1 MTTRPEELFTPA
13 ERAAAEALIFQRLQ
27 QLGAPA
33 DVIQAT
39 RAHMTFLE
47 VGESAHKRL
56 REAAPDLYR
65 AWDDLSLLDPGTTRS
80 EIDAW
85 IAAAQHEPAA
95 AYHLGFAQAV
105 VMLRIQLASMTGRH
119 FD

>member
-1 MTTRPEELFTPA
+1 MTTRPQELFTPA
-13 ERAAAEALIFQRLQ
+13 ERAAAERVIFQRLA

-47 VGESAHKRL
+47 VGETAHKRL
-56 REAAPDLYR
+56 REAAPALYE
-65 AWDDLSLLDPGTTRS
+65 AWDDLSLLDPLTSRA

-105 VMLRIQLASMTGRH
+105 VMLRIQMVAITGRD
-119 FD
+119 FV